1 MFRVQLLV
9 SISAL
14 IAVCAAGNV
23 CKTGN
28 IVNRLVN
35 SRPYYWP
42 ATWTENRTAPHLEE
56 DQSCSWTVTVPKG
69 YYAKLIISGKAN
81 DKNSSFQMIDA
92 AGNLIQ
98 TTHEEMEPY
107 YFPPYKF
114 TLAVSTKAVASFAF
128 KIEWFLLPQVQGS
141 VQVSATTRLINAT
154 SSTYC
159 ESYGGNGGVSL
170 LLFPDNRTHYYSL
183 RSVLVFLG
191 HDLDGNYV
199 SNLYLLH
206 QTHKQWISNVDITIV
221 NLEASGNGDL
231 LLIQEAEKIK
241 DVTYTELVPMPGFF
255 VTVTIDSR
263 VKKSA
268 LIIGYQVNQTL
279 VDVKMDDPS
288 STVSIYYGSPSP
300 FTLDKTYNQT
310 TFNNVLPLEFDN
322 YGMGVIEFFVN
333 AGKAVF
339 TFEYQ

>member
-1 MFRVQLLV
+1 MFRLQLLV

-14 IAVCAAGNV
+14 ITVCAAGNV
-23 CKTGN
+23 CKSGN

-56 DQSCSWTVTVPKG
+56 DQSCSWTVTIPKG
-69 YYAKLIISGKAN
+69 YYAN
-81 DKNSSFQMIDA
+81 FQMIDA

-114 TLAVSTKAVASFAF
+114 TLAVSTKTVASFAF
-128 KIEWFLLPQVQGS
+128 KSEWLPLPQVQGS
-141 VQVSATTRLINAT
+141 VQVSAATRLINAT
-154 SSTYC
+154 TSTYC
-159 ESYGGNGGVSL
+159 KSYGGNGGVSL

-206 QTHKQWISNVDITIV
+206 QTHKQWISNADITIV

-231 LLIQEAEKIK
+231 LLIQEAQNIK

-255 VTVTIDSR
+255 ETVTIDSR

-279 VDVKMDDPS
+279 VDVKMDNPS

-300 FTLDKTYNQT
+300 FTLDKTY
-310 TFNNVLPLEFDN
+310 
-322 YGMGVIEFFVN
+322 
-333 AGKAVF
+333 K
-339 TFEYQ
+339 